1 MTGISFLEGIRFAAG
16 ETSMQ
21 PARNMF
27 IKQQNSSKEKWV
39 LGETAGE
46 AKLFGPL
53 IGGCMR
59 LTGTP

>member
-46 AKLFGPL
+46 ANYLGSSL
-53 IGGCMR
+53 GVACG
-59 LTGTP
+59 